1 MLSDLERALDHLKSV
16 IKAEE
21 NDNNVIK
28 YSMKTF
34 PKKKRTYKS
43 MTKEQM

>member
-1 MLSDLERALDHLKSV
+1 MLSDLERALDRLKSV
-16 IKAEE
+16 TKAED

-28 YSMKTF
+28 YSVKTF
-34 PKKKRTYKS
+34 PNKKRTYKS